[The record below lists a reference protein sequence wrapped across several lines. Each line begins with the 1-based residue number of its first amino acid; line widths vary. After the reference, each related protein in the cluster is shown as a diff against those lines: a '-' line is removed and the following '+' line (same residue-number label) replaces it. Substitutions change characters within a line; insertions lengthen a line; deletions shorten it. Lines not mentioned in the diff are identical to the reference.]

1 MSEKISRRKF
11 IRTSI
16 AAAAGISLGV
26 PAFAQMQK
34 KAAPSDTILMGV
46 IGTGDR
52 GAWETEIMRDTPG
65 IKVVACCD
73 IYKPHLEDGLKYA
86 EKGARG
92 YDDYRKLL
100 DDKDLDAVLICTP
113 QYLHH
118 RMALDTLETGK
129 HIICQKTMTMNVSEA
144 LSLSKAVK
152 ESRGVFQV
160 AYQWQSSPLFHEVRR
175 RIKDGDCGQIT
186 HIRCNYN
193 RNTNW
198 RVEVPEPKYER
209 LLNWRMYREYSGGLM
224 AELSSHQINVV
235 NWFLGEVPLKVT
247 GFGGIDYWKDG
258 RETFDNVTTVFEY
271 PGGKKATFQAITT
284 DAFEDVAMIFM
295 GTEGT
300 ITLHREEGQEAHYYV
315 EPKKVNQ
322 ILEEQKEDIK
332 AITGA
337 TRRAWARGEPIPITV
352 KNNTKDDYETT
363 MAMFTEFVDCVRNG
377 KIPTSNVDNGRIVS
391 ICVDMANRAM
401 TNEGIEKWKPEY
413 GS

>member
-1 MSEKISRRKF
+1 
-11 IRTSI
+11 
-16 AAAAGISLGV
+16 
-26 PAFAQMQK
+26 
-34 KAAPSDTILMGV
+34 
-46 IGTGDR
+46 
-52 GAWETEIMRDTPG
+52 
-65 IKVVACCD
+65 
-73 IYKPHLEDGLKYA
+73 
-86 EKGARG
+86 
-92 YDDYRKLL
+92 
-100 DDKDLDAVLICTP
+100 
-113 QYLHH
+113 
-118 RMALDTLETGK
+118 
-129 HIICQKTMTMNVSEA
+129 
-144 LSLSKAVK
+144 
-152 ESRGVFQV
+152 
-160 AYQWQSSPLFHEVRR
+160 
-175 RIKDGDCGQIT
+175 
-186 HIRCNYN
+186 
-193 RNTNW
+193 
-198 RVEVPEPKYER
+198 
-209 LLNWRMYREYSGGLM
+209 M

-284 DAFEDVAMIFM
+284 NAFEDVAMIFM